1 MEMHFD
7 LDFDLWPYE
16 LLIMTFIGS
25 WKLFLELKFLRMI
38 IVSLNDGNL
47 TSLQMIYIFFFY
59 VCLKG
64 YSFRVEIADEV
75 IHEIKIL
82 NLG

>member
-1 MEMHFD
+1 
-7 LDFDLWPYE
+7 
-16 LLIMTFIGS
+16 MTFIGS
-25 WKLFLELKFLRMI
+25 WKIFLELKFLRMI
-38 IVSLNDGNL
+38 IVSLNDGNI
-47 TSLQMIYIFFFY
+47 TSVQMIYIFFY

-64 YSFRVEIADEV
+64 YIFRVEIADEV